1 MNLSTGPAVLQAART
16 LWDFHLVYDDL
27 SAVDL
32 IIGLGS
38 YDLRVAD
45 RCAELFHQG
54 LAGRILFTGKSGN
67 WTGNL
72 YEGTEAEAFAVR
84 ARELG
89 VPATSIMIEPRA
101 TNIGENIR
109 FSRAMAG
116 SEVRGSIIVTKPQTQ
131 RRAYATVRAQWPEV
145 EALVTAPLTH
155 FEDQPTEAYPLEM
168 FIHEM
173 VGDVQRIRD
182 YPAKGFQIA
191 QSDPCICRGCV
202 RFPCQRGLSPPSL
215 TVDPCAKS
223 STLTHFRASGG
234 L

>member
-1 MNLSTGPAVLQAART
+1 MSLSVSPAVLQAART

-27 SAVDL
+27 SEAAL

-45 RCAELFHQG
+45 HCAELFHQG
-54 LAGRILFTGKSGN
+54 LAKRILFTGKSGN
-67 WTGNL
+67 WTGGL
-72 YEGTEAEAFAVR
+72 YQGTEADAFAAR

-89 VPATSIMIEPRA
+89 VPETSIIIEPRA

-109 FSRAMAG
+109 FSRAM
-116 SEVRGSIIVTKPQTQ
+116 VTDDIRRVIIVTKPQTQ
-131 RRAYATVRAQWPEV
+131 RRAHATVRAQWPEV
-145 EALVTAPLTH
+145 DALVTAPVTR
-155 FEDQPTEAYPLEM
+155 FEDQPTYAYPLEM
-168 FIHEM
+168 FIHEL

-191 QSDPCICRGCV
+191 QSIP
-202 RFPCQRGLSPPSL
+202 
-215 TVDPCAKS
+215 
-223 STLTHFRASGG
+223 ASVANAFDFLVKEGYHHH

>member
-1 MNLSTGPAVLQAART
+1 MKLPVTPAVLQAART
-16 LWDFHLVYDDL
+16 LWDFHLVHDDL
-27 SAVDL
+27 SEADL

-45 RCAELFHQG
+45 HCAELFHQG
-54 LAGRILFTGKSGN
+54 LAMRILFTGKSGN
-67 WTGNL
+67 WTGAL
-72 YEGTEAEAFAVR
+72 YKGTEADAFAAR
-84 ARELG
+84 AKELS
-89 VPATSIMIEPRA
+89 VPEASIMIEPAA

-116 SEVRGSIIVTKPQTQ
+116 SDVRRIIIVTKPQTQ
-131 RRAYATVRAQWPEV
+131 RRAYATARAQWPEV
-145 EALVTAPLTH
+145 KALVTAPPTR

-191 QSDPCICRGCV
+191 QSIP
-202 RFPCQRGLSPPSL
+202 
-215 TVDPCAKS
+215 
-223 STLTHFRASGG
+223 ASVADAFDLLVKEGYHHH